1 MSWSPKTC
9 FVFTRNTFQ
18 KYFMF
23 NLTDFIFY
31 TLLLLDLPE
40 GFFFILANEFTP
52 HKPNRAAVQTWAAIQ
67 IIPYHGSGLGV
78 DLAAADLPLP
88 YCCLGEACGHGQEA
102 LPILGQR
109 EVKCLDAS
117 CAIRRPK
124 NGLVSFIYSVSGL
137 YLLSP
142 HWKDGWKAL
151 SHFLLRRITLSFFYF
166 LLFHILAHWI
176 TVKIPIAL

>member
-1 MSWSPKTC
+1 MESKDLFCLHKKHIPK
-9 FVFTRNTFQ
+9 
-18 KYFMF
+18 
-23 NLTDFIFY
+23 IFY
-31 TLLLLDLPE
+31 VQPHWLYFLYSPVTRFAR
-40 GFFFILANEFTP
+40 GFFFFILANEFTP

-117 CAIRRPK
+117 CAIPRPK
-124 NGLVSFIYSVSGL
+124 NGLVSFIYSVSEL